1 MTDEK
6 AGPCLV
12 VGYDGSGP
20 ARAALAYAL
29 GRAGPDGSLFVV
41 IAFAPPPDWLG
52 RPNYQQVL
60 DEHKLRARALEDAL
74 KHSGVLDGV
83 THGFEMIGGDPAES
97 IATVGRVRDA
107 EEIVVGSR
115 GFGPVR
121 AALGSV
127 SHHLLRIADR
137 PVTVIPDEFL
147 DTPRGAQLRDAIPP
161 PD

>member
-1 MTDEK
+1 MPEKK

-29 GRAGPDGSLFVV
+29 ASAGSSGSIFVV

-60 DEHKLRARALEDAL
+60 DEHKLRARALEESL
-74 KHSGVLDGV
+74 KGSGVLDGV
-83 THGFEMIGGDPAES
+83 THAFETIGGEPAES
-97 IATVGRVRDA
+97 IAKVGGVRDA
-107 EEIVVGSR
+107 DEIVVGSR

-127 SHHLLRIADR
+127 SHELLRIADR
-137 PVTVIPDEFL
+137 PVTVIPDDFL
-147 DTPRGAQLRDAIPP
+147 ATPRGAQLRDAVPL

>member
-1 MTDEK
+1 M
-6 AGPCLV
+6 
-12 VGYDGSGP
+12 
-20 ARAALAYAL
+20 
-29 GRAGPDGSLFVV
+29 V

-97 IATVGRVRDA
+97 IATVGRVRNA

-121 AALGSV
+121 AAPQRV
-127 SHHLLRIADR
+127 PPPAADR
-137 PVTVIPDEFL
+137 GPPGDRDPGRVPD
-147 DTPRGAQLRDAIPP
+147 TRPGVQLRDAIRH
-161 PD
+161 PDRARRLGRRSGRGG